1 MFFAFNYP
9 GLISSDDCKR
19 SIVLI
24 KFTESVHFCEWS
36 HCKFTPKETENDCSF
51 MVLWLQT
58 DNNSVK
64 VLVKRVSR
72 ELFYPVE
79 ESLDAAC
86 VVHAC
91 GVRYFRPS

>member
-1 MFFAFNYP
+1 MVALQIYAKGNGERLFVY
-9 GLISSDDCKR
+9 G
-19 SIVLI
+19 IV
-24 KFTESVHFCEWS
+24 VVA
-36 HCKFTPKETENDCSF
+36 
-51 MVLWLQT
+51 MQT

-86 VVHAC
+86 VVRAC